1 MVRLKDFD
9 NDMKVVFVWLS
20 LADVDEVSVEVF
32 VALDAAAAPP
42 HEHTTMISPMHRTRD
57 DKPIM

>member
-9 NDMKVVFVWLS
+9 NDMKVVWLS

-42 HEHTTMISPMHRTRD
+42 GEHTTMISPMHRTRD